1 MDKKTIGLVA
11 VAVVIVFLAYNNFRL
26 FGLTQNLLGQVN
38 SLQNNIW
45 NINDE
50 ITNLRYAVDGV
61 FEQGEAAQSL
71 FSDVSTQ
78 ETFVDG
84 KINLTVTAI
93 PKQISNDETMSLVF
107 DLDGEKVETPFV
119 GNQVLVELDMV
130 QEISPIIVITS
141 PEGTRQQ
148 ALETVDFTKL
158 MLAFVY
164 AEVSEQGQGRELQ
177 TFFDITVEGAFDI
190 SDIKALEVFAEQ
202 QQVPGRDDNGQTVEG
217 IAPTAP
223 ATPTV
228 SAVELSKNG
237 YEPSGESLNVTFVS
251 DGRYKVEITEFV
263 ERDDEFEYK
272 FYAKVTL
279 NDGTTYIPMDEVIG
293 VIGEVLSIQNPEIST
308 YGYVDLI
315 MQLD

>member
-1 MDKKTIGLVA
+1 MDKKRVGLIIV
-11 VAVVIVFLAYNNFRL
+11 VVVIAFLVYNNFRL
-26 FGLTQNLLGQVN
+26 FNLTQNLLGQVN
-38 SLQNNIW
+38 TLHNNIW

-50 ITNLRYAVDGV
+50 ITNLQYAINDIG
-61 FEQGEAAQSL
+61 EQAKAEQSL

-93 PKQISNDETMSLVF
+93 PKQMSNDETMSLVF
-107 DLDGEKVETPFV
+107 ELAGEKVETPFV
-119 GNQVLVELDMV
+119 GNEVLVELDMV
-130 QEISPIIVITS
+130 QELSPIIVITS

-148 ALETVDFTKL
+148 ALETIDFTKL

-164 AEVSEQGQGRELQ
+164 AEVSEQGQGTELQ
-177 TFFDITVEGAFDI
+177 TFFDISVEGAFDI
-190 SDIKALEVFAEQ
+190 SDIKTLEVFAEQ
-202 QQVPGRDDNGQTVEG
+202 QQVPGRDDNGQMVE
-217 IAPTAP
+217 AP
-223 ATPTV
+223 
-228 SAVELSKNG
+228 AVELSGNG
-237 YEPSGESLNVTFVS
+237 YHPSGESLDVSFVS